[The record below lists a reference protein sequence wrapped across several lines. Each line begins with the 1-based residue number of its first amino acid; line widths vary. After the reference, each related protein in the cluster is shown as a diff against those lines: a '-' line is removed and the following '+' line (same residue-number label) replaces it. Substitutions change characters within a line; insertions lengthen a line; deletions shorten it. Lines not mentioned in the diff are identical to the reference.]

1 MDSQRTELLTRGGV
15 RVTRTATPFD
25 PAQLGRIAKLVDER
39 RGGVMSSGME
49 YPGRY
54 SRWHMAYADPCA
66 EIVATGRRVT
76 ARALNDRGRV
86 LLPVLGAALLRAGQ
100 LDADTDGQLDA
111 DTDGQVSVV
120 IPEADREFTEEERSR
135 RPTVFT
141 ALREVAAAFGCSDP
155 HLGLYGAF
163 GYDLA
168 FQFEPVRLSLERPAG
183 QRDLVLHLPDEIWV
197 FDRKREEAVRY
208 SYEFEVGGVSTAE
221 LDRRTADTGP
231 GGGTPL
237 VRPEDL
243 PKPPRPGTYAQ
254 VVALAR
260 ERFACGDLFEVTPG
274 HVFYGR
280 CASPAAFYEL
290 LRQRNP
296 APYEFLFNLGEGEY
310 LVGASPEM
318 YVRVTGDRVET
329 CPIAG
334 TIARGEGPLEDAANI
349 ATLLGSAKEESE
361 LTMCTDVDRNDKS
374 RICVPGTVRVIGRRQ
389 IEMYSRL
396 IHTVD
401 HIEGKLRPGFDAF
414 DALLTHMWAVTV
426 TGAPKTWAMQFIEDH
441 EETSRRWYG
450 GAVGMIG
457 FDGSMNT
464 GLTLRTAHI
473 TGGIA
478 AVRAGATLLYDSVP
492 EAEEKETH
500 IKARALLETLEEASR
515 IAQGLTQA
523 DPAAVADGTVLAA
536 GTILTGAGTGTGA
549 GERVPKVLLVD
560 HQDSFVHTL
569 ADYFR
574 QRGAE
579 VTTLR
584 FGFAPSFLDSYA
596 PDLVVLSP
604 GPGRP
609 SDFDCAGL
617 LDQVYARGLPV
628 FGVCLGLQAMV
639 EHAGGELSLL
649 PEPAHGKPGLVQVS
663 GGSLLAG
670 LPAEFTAGRYH
681 SLYARPGEV
690 RGGFRVTASTPDE
703 VVMAIEDEQA
713 GRWGVQFHPESI
725 LTASGRSGHRI
736 IGNVLDLCRARQ
748 KVGGALL
755 SRGALS
761 ARGALLSC
769 CSMRSV
775 EPEVFLVARPKIDY
789 DAMAAYLREVGGERW
804 LERFD
809 REQLGHDA
817 QDLAEFAG
825 KMCYRSWEPGLNP
838 NVRKVRDDQ
847 DAYLQ
852 NILKQQHGSVLEHV
866 SFTFVLHNVSRVL
879 THEIVRH
886 RPGTAVS
893 QESLRYVRLNELPFW
908 FPDWAQ
914 EDPELMK
921 RATALLTELE
931 QFQQWMAGHF
941 GLDED
946 DTKMHEKKLKTS
958 FMRRFAPEGLATGLV
973 WTANI
978 RTLRHTIEARTDPG
992 AEEEIRLVF
1001 GKIGEIMRAE
1011 APALFSDYTVT
1022 DGTWI
1027 PGWRKV

>member
-1 MDSQRTELLTRGGV
+1 MTTRDGV

-25 PAQLGRIAKLVDER
+25 PAELGRIAALVDER

-76 ARALNDRGRV
+76 VRALNDRGRV
-86 LLPVLGAALLRAGQ
+86 LLPVIRAALLRSGQ
-100 LDADTDGQLDA
+100 PEPAEPVDEDT
-111 DTDGQVSVV
+111 VV
-120 IPEADREFTEEERSR
+120 IGEDDREFTEEERSR

-141 ALREVAAAFGCSDP
+141 ALREITAAFGCEDP

-168 FQFEPVRLSLERPAG
+168 FQFEPVRLRLDRPAT

-197 FDRKREEAVRY
+197 LDRKREEAVRF
-208 SYEFEVGGVSTAE
+208 SYDFEVGGVSTAG
-221 LDRRTADTGP
+221 LDRRTAGTLAGHAPRPVRDSAAP
-231 GGGTPL
+231 GG
-237 VRPEDL
+237 RPPQAPPDEL
-243 PKPPRPGTYAQ
+243 PRQPQPGSYAR
-254 VVALAR
+254 VVEEAR
-260 ERFACGDLFEVTPG
+260 ERFARGDLFEVVPG

-296 APYEFLFNLGEGEY
+296 APYEFLFNLGDGEY

-334 TIARGEGPLEDAANI
+334 TIARGEDTLEDAANI

-361 LTMCTDVDRNDKS
+361 LTMCTDVDRNDKA
-374 RICVPGTVRVIGRRQ
+374 RVCVPGTVRVIGRRQ

-401 HIEGKLRPGFDAF
+401 HIEGRLRPGFDAF
-414 DALLTHMWAVTV
+414 DAFLTHMWAVTV

-441 EETSRRWYG
+441 EETPRRWYG
-450 GAVGMIG
+450 GAVGKIG

-492 EAEEKETH
+492 EAEEKETQ
-500 IKARALLETLEEASR
+500 IKARALLETLEEAGR
-515 IAQGLTQA
+515 IAR
-523 DPAAVADGTVLAA
+523 DPLGPLGTAVESGRA
-536 GTILTGAGTGTGA
+536 
-549 GERVPKVLLVD
+549 RVTTPDYHPRVLLVD

-569 ADYFR
+569 GDYFR
-574 QRGAE
+574 QQGAE

-584 FGFAPSFLDSYA
+584 FGFSPALLDSYA
-596 PDLVVLSP
+596 PDLVVMSP

-609 SDFDCAGL
+609 ADFGCAAL
-617 LDQVYARGLPV
+617 LDEVYARHLRV

-639 EHAGGELSLL
+639 EHAGGALSLL
-649 PEPAHGKPGLVQVS
+649 PEPAHGKPGLVRVS
-663 GGSLLAG
+663 GGSLLSG

-681 SLYARPGEV
+681 SLYAPPAEV
-690 RGGFRVTASTPDE
+690 RGGFAVTASLRSPQGSE
-703 VVMAIEDEQA
+703 VVMAIEDDQA
-713 GRWGVQFHPESI
+713 GRWAVQFHPESI
-725 LTASGRSGHRI
+725 LTASGRTGHQI
-736 IGNVLDLCRARQ
+736 IANVLDLCRARDH
-748 KVGGALL
+748 VAPLL
-755 SRGALS
+755 L
-761 ARGALLSC
+761 C
-769 CSMRSV
+769 CGMRSV
-775 EPEVFLVARPKIDY
+775 EPEVFLVARPKVDY

-804 LERFD
+804 LERID
-809 REQLGHDA
+809 RGQLEA

-847 DAYLQ
+847 AAYLQ
-852 NILKQQHGSVLEHV
+852 NILRQQHGSVLEHA
-866 SFTFVLHNVSRVL
+866 SFSFVLHNVSRVF
-879 THEIVRH
+879 THEIARH
-886 RPGTAVS
+886 RPGTAIS
-893 QESLRYVRLNELPFW
+893 QESLRYVRLDELPFW
-908 FPDWAQ
+908 FPEWAR
-914 EDPELMK
+914 EDAELMK

-941 GLDED
+941 GLDDD
-946 DTKMHEKKLKTS
+946 DTKMHEKKHKTS

-978 RTLRHTIEARTDPG
+978 RTLRHTIEARTDQG

-1011 APALFSDYTVT
+1011 APALFGDYTVT
-1022 DGTWI
+1022 GGTWI